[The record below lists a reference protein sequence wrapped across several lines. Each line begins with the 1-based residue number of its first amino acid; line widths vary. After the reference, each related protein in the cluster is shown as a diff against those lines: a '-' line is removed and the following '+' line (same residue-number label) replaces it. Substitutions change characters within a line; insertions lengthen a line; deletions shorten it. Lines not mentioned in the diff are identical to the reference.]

1 MADLPG
7 PFNASG
13 GKSASA
19 SRRLGG
25 NALLKSGS
33 DDGLFDGRP
42 CFSGERDRG
51 GVNEPVALRRR
62 ISNRCNTTLRCLPS
76 STRVAIAMAMN
87 RAPNRR
93 RRSDSIIQVVRPA
106 VVSIKGMDTT
116 RLSVTMK
123 RVVLTYVGRECACCD
138 NIQ

>member
-1 MADLPG
+1 
-7 PFNASG
+7 
-13 GKSASA
+13 
-19 SRRLGG
+19 
-25 NALLKSGS
+25 
-33 DDGLFDGRP
+33 
-42 CFSGERDRG
+42 
-51 GVNEPVALRRR
+51 
-62 ISNRCNTTLRCLPS
+62 LRCLPS

-106 VVSIKGMDTT
+106 VVSIKGMDTA